1 MTARGT
7 ARPRDLKK
15 GPAMTVPRT
24 NTGRERAGSEAE
36 PDRRP
41 VTAAAGGHARRAA
54 LPRRAG
60 FWLAAGILFLLLFGA
75 AAPSPLYGVY
85 QAQWRVSATTL
96 AARLP
101 RHAPGPP
108 VTVLV
113 FRLLLGYLGRP
124 PRLQWAPRAGR
135 GAVGGF
141 LAARGGGP

>member
-7 ARPRDLKK
+7 SRPRDLKK

-60 FWLAAGILFLLLFGA
+60 FWLAAVILFLLLFGA
-75 AAPSPLYGVY
+75 AAPPPLYRV
-85 QAQWRVSATTL
+85 QPAQ
-96 AARLP
+96 
-101 RHAPGPP
+101 
-108 VTVLV
+108 
-113 FRLLLGYLGRP
+113 
-124 PRLQWAPRAGR
+124 GR
-135 GAVGGF
+135 GCAHTS
-141 LAARGGGP
+141 LRR